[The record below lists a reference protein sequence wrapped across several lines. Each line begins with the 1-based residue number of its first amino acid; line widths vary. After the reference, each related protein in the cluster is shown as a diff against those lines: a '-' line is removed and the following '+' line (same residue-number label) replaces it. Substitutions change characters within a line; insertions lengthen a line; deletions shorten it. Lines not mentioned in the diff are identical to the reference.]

1 MKKLVIVVAVLA
13 AVCLIAPFGIGKL
26 AEKRLNASLDKL
38 VESAPYFKI
47 AERKWTGGW
56 FKSEQI
62 VTFELADSWAN
73 VMNDKVVKGIF
84 KDESAEAE
92 AAMDAEGTESQPLPE
107 SGEAAAPD
115 AEAAPDADAA
125 AEGETPS
132 EEGASPDVPAAE
144 PPVRFSIRNE
154 VLHGPVLGFSGF
166 GLARVDTHL
175 DLSEKTRKEIA
186 EVFGEKPAMQTR
198 TRVGFFGGGTTTFT
212 SEGRKLN
219 LKDDD
224 IDASYE
230 TFKLSVGVGRKG
242 NSYDIDGKLP
252 SVVVKNK
259 QGGGFSL
266 TDLTM
271 DGDGE
276 RVIGDLYDG
285 EFAFKVKELKV
296 EEKGDPDAILIQDA
310 HYIVDT
316 RTKDDF
322 VTVGTKM
329 GTGVIKGGDIAKTGV
344 EIKEIHYDL
353 SFRHLHA
360 PTLEKMVQSMRNMYT
375 APMIDPSAMEETIY
389 GPLKE
394 HAGELLKHDPEFGI
408 DRVGLVTPDGEIVAK
423 GLIKLVGATPEDF
436 AAAGGMALIGK
447 LDADFTVT
455 ADVAAVEKLPNGAT
469 AAGAAVDSGYAKKE
483 NGKLICRIVFKK
495 GELTVNGKPQA
506 IPGLG
511 GPPPGAIE
519 EGAMEESEAPPQE

>member
-1 MKKLVIVVAVLA
+1 MKKIVIVVVVLA
-13 AVCLIAPFGIGKL
+13 AICLIAPFGIGKM

-38 VESAPYFKI
+38 VEKAPYFKI
-47 AERKWTGGW
+47 AERTWTGGW
-56 FKSEQI
+56 FRSEQV
-62 VTFELADSWAN
+62 VTFELADPWAD
-73 VMNDKVVKGIF
+73 VMNDKVLKGIF

-92 AAMDAEGTESQPLPE
+92 AAMDAEGTESQPPSE
-107 SGEAAAPD
+107 SDPAETAAPD
-115 AEAAPDADAA
+115 AAPEGEMPAEEASPDAA
-125 AEGETPS
+125 AE
-132 EEGASPDVPAAE
+132 
-144 PPVRFSIRNE
+144 PPLRFSIRND

-186 EVFGEKPAMQTR
+186 EVFGEKPAMQVR

-219 LKDDD
+219 VKDED

-230 TFKLSVGVGRKG
+230 TFKLAVGLGKDLD
-242 NSYDIDGKLP
+242 SYDVDGKLP
-252 SVVVKNK
+252 SVIVKNK
-259 QGGGFSL
+259 EGGGFSM
-266 TDLTM
+266 TDLTI

-276 RVIGDLYDG
+276 RVMGDLYDG
-285 EFAFKVKELKV
+285 DFAFKVKELKV
-296 EEKGDPDAILIQDA
+296 EEKGDPNAMLVQDV

-322 VTVGTKM
+322 VKVSTQM
-329 GTGVIKGGDIAKTGV
+329 GTGVVKGGDIAQTGI

-353 SFRHLHA
+353 SLGHLHA

-375 APMIDPSAMEETIY
+375 APMIDPTAVEATILA
-389 GPLKE
+389 PLKE
-394 HAGELLKHDPEFGI
+394 HGAELLKHDPEFGI
-408 DRVGLVTPDGEIVAK
+408 DRVGLVTPDGEIMAK
-423 GLIKLVGATPEDF
+423 GLIKLEGATPEDF
-436 AAAGGMALIGK
+436 VAAGGMALIGK
-447 LDADFTVT
+447 LDADITVT

-469 AAGAAVDSGYAKKE
+469 AAGAAIDSGYVKKE

-511 GPPPGAIE
+511 GPPAGSME
-519 EGAMEESEAPPQE
+519 GGAMEEGSMDDSGVPPQE